1 MFFNK
6 KSIILIPM
14 DSAKILLRPCAIC
27 NHTKGKILH
36 TQNFSLPEKSV
47 LPKTY
52 DVVECENCGHCFAD
66 TSAKQSDYDF
76 YYNQMSKYEDKETA
90 SGGGLDE
97 IDRARLNIA
106 AGIIEENCPNKSAS
120 ILDIGCANG
129 GLLHCLKEKGYKN
142 LTGIDI
148 TKICVENVK
157 KAGFNAF
164 FGGIFNLEELGENKY
179 DVVILSHVLEHV
191 YDLQKTAKNLKQ
203 LLNPN
208 GIIYIEVPDA
218 SRYSNYYVVPFY
230 YFDCEHINH
239 FDINSLKNLF
249 EDNEFKCST
258 FNEREIKVSAT
269 TPYPAVSAIF
279 KKGIASNLPSIKKT
293 ENVVQSILN
302 YIEISKQKSD
312 FNEINALIQS
322 QTPVLIWG
330 AGMYTLRL
338 LENSPLKNCQI
349 TCFMDKDFKK
359 QGNSINN
366 IEIKNPIEVLK
377 SDKTS
382 TIIVASAIYGKEIEK
397 EIKALDGNSD
407 RKVILL

>member
-1 MFFNK
+1 
-6 KSIILIPM
+6 
-14 DSAKILLRPCAIC
+14 
-27 NHTKGKILH
+27 
-36 TQNFSLPEKSV
+36 
-47 LPKTY
+47 
-52 DVVECENCGHCFAD
+52 VVECENCGHCFAD
-66 TSAKQSDYDF
+66 TSATQKDYDL

-90 SGGGLDE
+90 SGGGLDD
-97 IDRARLNIA
+97 IDKARLNLA
-106 AGIIEENCPNKSAS
+106 AGIIEENCTNKSAL

-129 GLLHCLKEKGYKN
+129 GLLHCLNEKGYNN

-148 TKICVENVK
+148 TEICVENVK

-218 SRYSNYYVVPFY
+218 SRYPNYYVVPFY

-239 FDINSLKNLF
+239 FDINALKNLF
-249 EDNEFKCST
+249 EDADFKCST
-258 FNEREIKVSAT
+258 FNEREIKVSST

-279 KKGIASNLPSIKKT
+279 KKEKQSSPPTIKNSDFVVNSIKKY
-293 ENVVQSILN
+293 V
-302 YIEISKQKSD
+302 EISQQNSD
-312 FNEINALIQS
+312 FNKIEELIKS
-322 QTPVLIWG
+322 KTPVLIWG

-338 LENSPLKNCQI
+338 LENSPLKSCFI

-359 QGNSINN
+359 QGNKINN
-366 IEIKNPIEVLK
+366 IIIKNPIEVLK

-382 TIIVASAIYGKEIEK
+382 TIIVAAAIYGKEIEK
-397 EIKALDGNSD
+397 EIRTIDGNST
-407 RKVILL
+407 RNVIIL

>member
-1 MFFNK
+1 
-6 KSIILIPM
+6 M
-14 DSAKILLRPCAIC
+14 DSIKTLLRPCSIC
-27 NHTKGKILH
+27 NNAKGRILH
-36 TQNFSLPEKSV
+36 TQKFSLPEKSA
-47 LPKTY
+47 LPSSY

-66 TSAKQSDYDF
+66 TSATQKDYDL
-76 YYNQMSKYEDKETA
+76 YYNQMSKYEDKDTA

-106 AGIIEENCPNKSAS
+106 AGIIEENCPNKSVS

-129 GLLHCLKEKGYKN
+129 GLLNCLNEKGYKN

-164 FGGIFNLEELGENKY
+164 FGGIFNLDELDNNKY

-191 YDLQKTAKNLKQ
+191 YDLQKTAENLKQ

-218 SRYSNYYVVPFY
+218 SRYANYFVVPFY

-239 FDINSLKNLF
+239 FDINALKNLF
-249 EDNEFKCST
+249 EDADFKCST

-269 TPYPAVSAIF
+269 TPYPAVSAVF
-279 KKGIASNLPSIKKT
+279 RKEKQSNIPKINKT
-293 ENVVQSILN
+293 ENVVQSIIK
-302 YIEISKQKSD
+302 YIEISKHKSD
-312 FNEINALIQS
+312 FNEIEGLIKS
-322 QTPVLIWG
+322 KTPILIWG

-349 TCFMDKDFKK
+349 NCFMDKDFKK

-366 IEIKNPIEVLK
+366 IEIKNPIEVLNDDK
-377 SDKTS
+377 SS

-397 EIKALDGNSD
+397 EIRALDGNES

>member
-1 MFFNK
+1 MQTTKTF
-6 KSIILIPM
+6 IRRCP
-14 DSAKILLRPCAIC
+14 IC
-27 NHTKGKILH
+27 EHTEGQVLH

-47 LPKTY
+47 LPGSY
-52 DVVECENCGHCFAD
+52 DVVSCGNCGFCFAD
-66 TSAKQSDYDF
+66 TTASQKDYDL

-90 SGGGLDE
+90 SGGGLDA
-97 IDRARLNIA
+97 IDKARLNLA
-106 AGIIEENCPNKSAS
+106 AAIIDENCQSKSAS

-129 GLLHCLKEKGYKN
+129 GLLHCLKEKGYEN

-148 TKICVENVK
+148 TRICVENVK

-164 FGGIFNLEELGENKY
+164 FGGIFNLEELGDNKY

-191 YDLQKTAKNLKQ
+191 HDLQRTVQNLKT
-203 LLNPN
+203 LLSPN

-218 SRYSNYYVVPFY
+218 SRYFNYYVVPFY

-239 FDINSLKNLF
+239 FDINALKNLF
-249 EDNEFKCST
+249 EDADFKCST

-279 KKGIASNLPSIKKT
+279 RKENQSNIPKIHKT
-293 ENVVQSILN
+293 ENVVRSIIR
-302 YIEISKQKSD
+302 YIEISNQKSD
-312 FNEINALIQS
+312 FNEIDELIKS
-322 QTPVLIWG
+322 KTPVLVWG

-338 LENSPLKNCQI
+338 LENSPLKSCQI
-349 TCFMDKDFKK
+349 NYFMDKDFKK
-359 QGNSINN
+359 QGNSINH

-382 TIIVASAIYGKEIEK
+382 IIIVASAIYGQEIEK
-397 EIKALDGNSD
+397 EIRELDGNDS